1 MDKYKKI
8 FMELFHL
15 EEGFAPESIVRGETG
30 DWDSIGHIA
39 LVTKLEEAFD
49 IMLEPEDILHLRS
62 YMEGIDMM
70 KKYGIQ
76 LKAEQGEE

>member
-1 MDKYKKI
+1 MENYRKI

-15 EEGFAPESIVRGETG
+15 EEDFAPQSIVRGEVN

-39 LVTKLEEAFD
+39 LVTKLEETFD
-49 IMLEPEDILHLRS
+49 IMLEPEDILHFRS
-62 YMEGIDMM
+62 YAEGIDMM

-76 LKAEQGEE
+76 LDVE